1 MFVLTHLLHRTSK
14 NSIVVGIIDCGLN
27 LNQNVYQCYRF
38 NHISLIFA
46 SILADN
52 NATELEEYDTESK
65 GKQRRHWESWAKA
78 DKDLFFE
85 AVSEYGKDFDK
96 ICSFMNRKAK
106 ARGKDCEPRNKDQ
119 IRYFYYRTWKRISKA
134 VNLQPSESKRIHHEI
149 YCMICYGELRRKC
162 CEGSKRL
169 DELVRTGSTIVKQKG
184 RKIRI
189 KPPACRFL
197 KKLSEDEEKSAREQE
212 AIPEHIDVELYPR
225 TNREWIMAQKLAFNP
240 RIRLNGLPMTLKVK
254 SLMKLLL
261 RRFDGGND
269 ALSTE
274 ESVVKLYPPKAMFT
288 AEDSLDSPPRMS
300 RVQVTVEG
308 SSLSTLAKSPHNSKD
323 LNPLPLDSVENCLYT
338 KSENK
343 AGAIDA
349 SPVQT
354 PSSHDSG
361 NHPGI
366 VPITPIMAQS
376 PENSRRLLV
385 LENPNSVTPPSCS
398 RFTRS
403 APHRSPSL
411 ARTLPLSS
419 VEQNPTS
426 LTAASSLIGTNV
438 VNAHQSNTG
447 RSMSAVCTSIL
458 GANNLPVVST
468 CLVDEITS
476 MPSLAQTEAVLA
488 RQAMSTTINGSM
500 LGGIASNRSV
510 SSNSIQVAESIVT
523 AIASN
528 KSSSPNGLN
537 RVYEGSSV
545 SNDDGIT
552 NRMQTSP
559 IKSGKAPILLRSTH
573 TTSLAAGSSDI
584 FHASSN
590 NNVASTEINAVQS
603 ECSPKPIGDGGEN
616 SETKELPIFPITH
629 KNCTEKDLQACYLAL
644 KRPDLIRLEYE
655 IESNEDVDKRPS
667 IRSFNKLILLAQRD
681 LRKTLKVATQQLKA
695 SANPKTSQSLSRPAK
710 TAKEKKAAK
719 PVHITS
725 TSAEPQRVPASIKP
739 ILTIA
744 SSLMPTVSLVPS
756 LKNVIQPKVVS
767 RLRPIQPAAKT
778 LMAKAI
784 AVNIIPQPAHLA
796 QFAQMPAV
804 STQLINSG
812 SSSLSTVNLAV
823 SSTPSSKLFLY
834 HNNA

>member
-1 MFVLTHLLHRTSK
+1 MNKR
-14 NSIVVGIIDCGLN
+14 
-27 LNQNVYQCYRF
+27 VYQCYRF
-38 NHISLIFA
+38 YHISLLFV
-46 SILADN
+46 SLLADN
-52 NATELEEYDTESK
+52 NTTELEEYDTESK

-106 ARGKDCEPRNKDQ
+106 ARGKECEPRNKDQ

-134 VNLQPSESKRIHHEI
+134 VDLQPSESKRIHHEI

-212 AIPEHIDVELYPR
+212 AIPEHIDVELFPR
-225 TNREWIMAQKLAFNP
+225 TNREWIMAQKLALNP

-269 ALSTE
+269 ASASE
-274 ESVVKLYPPKAMFT
+274 ESVVKLYPPKAIFT
-288 AEDSLDSPPRMS
+288 AENSLDSPLRMS
-300 RVQVTVEG
+300 RVQVTVEE
-308 SSLSTLAKSPHNSKD
+308 SSFSTVAKSPRNSKD

-338 KSENK
+338 NSENK
-343 AGAIDA
+343 ASVIDA

-354 PSSHDSG
+354 PFSHDSG
-361 NHPGI
+361 NHPGT
-366 VPITPIMAQS
+366 VPITPSMAQS
-376 PENSRRLLV
+376 PDNCRRLLL
-385 LENPNSVTPPSCS
+385 LESPNSATPPSCS
-398 RFTRS
+398 RLTRS
-403 APHRSPSL
+403 VPRTSPSH
-411 ARTLPLSS
+411 ASILPFSS
-419 VEQNPTS
+419 VEQSPAS
-426 LTAASSLIGTNV
+426 LSTANSLVGTDIFS
-438 VNAHQSNTG
+438 AHQSNAR
-447 RSMSAVCTSIL
+447 RSVSAVCTSIL
-458 GANNLPVVST
+458 GASDLPVVSAS
-468 CLVDEITS
+468 LVDGIITS
-476 MPSLAQTEAVLA
+476 MPPLAQTASVSA
-488 RQAMSTTINGSM
+488 RQAMSTTIKGSM
-500 LGGIASNRSV
+500 LGGIATDRSV
-510 SSNSIQVAESIVT
+510 SSNNIQVSESILP

-528 KSSSPNGLN
+528 NFTSPNGQDKG
-537 RVYEGSSV
+537 YEGNLASSV
-545 SNDDGIT
+545 SNFDGTT
-552 NRMQTSP
+552 NRTQISP
-559 IKSGKAPILLRSTH
+559 VKNSKAPVLLRSTH
-573 TTSLAAGSSDI
+573 TTSFAAGSSGI
-584 FHASSN
+584 FHASSSS
-590 NNVASTEINAVQS
+590 NVAPTEVDRLQA
-603 ECSPKPIGDGGEN
+603 ECSPKPTGDGGEN
-616 SETKELPIFPITH
+616 SRTEISIFPVTH
-629 KNCTEKDLQACYLAL
+629 ENCTEKDLQACYLAL
-644 KRPDLIRLEYE
+644 NRPDLIRLEYE
-655 IESNEDVDKRPS
+655 IESNEDASKRPS
-667 IRSFNKLILLAQRD
+667 VRSFNKLILLAQRD

-695 SANPKTSQSLSRPAK
+695 SANSKTSQSLPRPAK
-710 TAKEKKAAK
+710 TAKEKKSVK

-725 TSAEPQRVPASIKP
+725 TSAEPQRVPSIIKP
-739 ILTIA
+739 VITIA
-744 SSLMPTVSLVPS
+744 NSLMPSVSLVPS

-804 STQLINSG
+804 SAQLINSG

-823 SSTPSSKLFLY
+823 SSTPSSKFFHIIIILKKKETPLFYL
-834 HNNA
+834 